1 MIWAQDYFVPLDLV
15 ELIELKLPTGSLPI
29 PFNCLDTK
37 FSSNFIKE
45 QKPLE
50 IDEIYMSSCGDLK
63 LRLREV
69 FGDLFG
75 GLHLISFLKI

>member
-15 ELIELKLPTGSLPI
+15 ELIELKLSTGSLPI

-50 IDEIYMSSCGDLK
+50 IDEI
-63 LRLREV
+63 
-69 FGDLFG
+69 
-75 GLHLISFLKI
+75 